1 MLMVKKMNSREE
13 FFTEF
18 NALKVLVWQLWEESH
33 NKIEK
38 NDWIELKKGIEKK
51 MRNSEKSV

>member
-1 MLMVKKMNSREE
+1 MVKKMNSREE